1 MSLPD
6 LRISGLRIKMCL
18 GVCVRSGDATHYP
31 GSGDTPTLRGL
42 APIINTSHI
51 VLVNRLHLTWNAF
64 LFFTLC
70 SILAFLLSANVTIYF
85 SFMSHKLTNFC
96 VSLPPEP
103 FAGFLRKFTP
113 TVFLPWRN
121 HWSSYCLFNVFIVIA
136 IFRKYWTMN
145 PWRKTNRGHWPQSI
159 LGLMMK
165 TAECRGIASWE
176 EKALHRQAVTRVN
189 ISQHPVLGEWWKG
202 K

>member
-1 MSLPD
+1 MYLADLAQTKSSKSNSVCLFVQSCLGSLRTVILFEFKILRLDLSVPD

-18 GVCVRSGDATHYP
+18 GVYVRSGDATHYP

-64 LFFTLC
+64 LFFTMC
-70 SILAFLLSANVTIYF
+70 SILACLLPANVTIYF

-103 FAGFLRKFTP
+103 FAGFLREFTP

-121 HWSSYCLFNVFIVIA
+121 HWS
-136 IFRKYWTMN
+136 
-145 PWRKTNRGHWPQSI
+145 
-159 LGLMMK
+159 
-165 TAECRGIASWE
+165 
-176 EKALHRQAVTRVN
+176 
-189 ISQHPVLGEWWKG
+189 WKRSG
-202 K
+202 